1 MYAEQVSVN
10 RFYPE
15 NQLCSPRPDRSQSS
29 AAPPPPPGPRITVDA
44 AYGTEA

>member
-15 NQLCSPRPDRSQSS
+15 NQLFPARPVRRQSS
-29 AAPPPPPGPRITVDA
+29 AAPPPPAHI
-44 AYGTEA
+44 